1 VSDLKRGRF
10 APRVA
15 TGTGPGHPAVAPDGV
30 RLYTADE
37 RAGTI
42 SVLSALSFRRLSI
55 RRLAGGARPRALAV
69 QPGVG
74 LLTGTEGPDRLTG
87 TRLGDRLLGLG
98 GADT

>member
-37 RAGTI
+37 GAGTI
-42 SVLSALSFRRLSI
+42 SVLSALSFRRLTI
-55 RRLAGGARPRALAV
+55 RKLPGGGHPRGLAV

-74 LLTGTEGPDRLTG
+74 LITGTEGPDRLTG
-87 TRLGDRLLGLG
+87 TRLGDQINALG
-98 GADT
+98 G